1 MGIEGAAHIATGR
14 LPTLQELDIVWVV
27 TVVHQFLSTCCFNLT
42 VGHQLS
48 STCCFNHKQLDAC
61 HIPFC
66 SDNKLGA
73 AGAEELVKGDWPE
86 LRILTIWWG
95 WRPMLLCIQL
105 CTTWMARHEVI
116 F

>member
-1 MGIEGAAHIATGR
+1 
-14 LPTLQELDIVWVV
+14 
-27 TVVHQFLSTCCFNLT
+27 
-42 VGHQLS
+42 VGHFVS
-48 STCCFNHKQLDAC
+48 IAEWGIKRKAHVAHHKQLEAC

-73 AGAEELVKGDWPE
+73 VGAEELVKGDWPE